1 MFSRIRSPIINSL
14 NASRLMASIACND
27 INMIKISINNKN
39 FKYDYTSHINNLE
52 LEYQKKLIKHDIE
65 LAKHIKK
72 LDESIQLDLINK
84 NIMNI
89 YHFNITNKNVI
100 NEAKSINAELKY
112 DIEEMISKLD
122 EKSCVIIE
130 NNIPD
135 NVYIDLVKSNPNIIK
150 NIKNP
155 SFELLNICN
164 NICNNIDKEIKLH
177 EKQIKFYHCDF
188 RHFHIVKRY
197 FNSPKRVVGGVVASL
212 FFTGLIINY
221 PFGTLFT
228 TIVGSIALL

>member
-1 MFSRIRSPIINSL
+1 MLSRIRSPIINSL
-14 NASRLMASIACND
+14 NSSRLMASVACND
-27 INMIKISINNKN
+27 INMIKISIDNKN
-39 FKYDYTSHINNLE
+39 FKYDYTNHINNLE

-72 LDESIQLDLINK
+72 LDESIQSELINK

-89 YHFNITNKNVI
+89 YHFNITKKSVI
-100 NEAKSINAELKY
+100 KEAKTLNAELKY
-112 DIEEMISKLD
+112 DVEEMISKLD
-122 EKSCVIIE
+122 EKSRIDVE

-135 NVYIDLVKSNPNIIK
+135 NIYVDLVKSKPDVIK

-155 SFELLNICN
+155 SFELLNICK
-164 NICNNIDKEIKLH
+164 NICNNIDNEIKLH
-177 EKQIKFYHCDF
+177 EKQIKFYHYDF
-188 RHFHIVKRY
+188 KHYHIVKRY

-212 FFTGLIINY
+212 FFTGFIINY